1 VVLGDSIERYMFISV
16 ERYGLSW
23 LLRPVVA
30 ILFTIAI
37 IGLVRPFLQ
46 DIRSQGGP
54 IKMMSSFQAPRFR
67 PEHLF
72 TVFMI
77 GVLGAMVFATKD
89 WGFSAKI
96 VPLVVG
102 TIGLTMAGLS
112 LFNELC
118 RKPTAAA
125 QLGLAAQAQHEV
137 SQKIHMDLAS
147 DTDHLPVRTRVVR
160 AGRFFAYLI
169 AFMGV
174 MAVVGLIPTVA
185 IFVIVFMRL
194 EGPERWSLVLP
205 YVACLVLAIYVVFD
219 QFMSVPWPPTI
230 LGKFVPALKAFVPSL

>member
-1 VVLGDSIERYMFISV
+1 MFISV

-23 LLRPVVA
+23 LARPVVA

-54 IKMMSSFQAPRFR
+54 VKMLSSFQAPRFR
-67 PEHLF
+67 PEQLF
-72 TVFMI
+72 TMFIIAVI
-77 GVLGAMVFATKD
+77 GTMVLVATG

-102 TIGLTMAGLS
+102 TIALSMAGLS
-112 LFNELC
+112 LFNEMC

-125 QLGLAAQAQHEV
+125 QLGIAAKAQHEV
-137 SQKIHMDLAS
+137 EQKIHMDLAS
-147 DTDHLPVRTRVVR
+147 DTDHLPVRTRVER

-169 AFMGV
+169 AFMAV
-174 MAVVGLIPTVA
+174 MSVIGLIPTVA
-185 IFVIVFMRL
+185 IFVVVFMRL

-205 YVACLVLAIYVVFD
+205 YAVCQVLAIAFD
-219 QFMSVPWPPTI
+219 YFMSVPWPPTI
-230 LGKFVPALKAFVPSL
+230 LGKYFPELKAFIPSL